1 MEAVN
6 EKATTSSPRM
16 NALLALA
23 LVRALW
29 VLVSAWLREE
39 RAHKLAGELAEHIAV
54 DDLGGVARA
63 CLRYVS
69 TNEAPSSVGTR
80 RAALALMVV
89 ALVAKAWLDPRESP
103 TSLAPVDLLKIPTA
117 DVGEAATKG
126 DVPVGYEPSKF
137 WVDDEALDEAANDGA
152 TPEECDDAESRS

>member
-39 RAHKLAGELAEHIAV
+39 RAYKLAGELAEHIAV
-54 DDLGGVARA
+54 DDLGGVTRA

-69 TNEAPSSVGTR
+69 TNEAPSSVGSR

-89 ALVAKAWLDPRESP
+89 ASVAKAWRDPRES
-103 TSLAPVDLLKIPTA
+103 PVDLLKIPTA

-126 DVPVGYEPSKF
+126 DEPVGYEPSKF
-137 WVDDEALDEAANDGA
+137 WVDDVALDEAANDGA
-152 TPEECDDAESRS
+152 TPDECDDAEGRS